1 MDKEKEILLHWLNRL
16 IIGRPVLV
24 TPLLGLFLLF
34 NFNALQTASSIF
46 PFYFLLGATW
56 GLTFLYLVTIRW
68 IQNLNAF
75 VLLQLV
81 CDLLLITLLTGVT
94 GNVESP
100 FSILYIVA
108 VVSSAFFFPKKGSV
122 LVAISAIL
130 LLGAITLI
138 KEQSPETIYRFLLHA
153 IAFYAVG
160 IVSGRFLDNMREK
173 EIGLAKLRLL
183 HDDIVKS
190 IPSGLI
196 TTNTD
201 GKITSF
207 NHAASKI
214 MAIAVHEAL
223 GMIWWE
229 LFSWE
234 ELKNQYKK
242 LALCGVPQR
251 FEDSVLRCDGKN
263 ICIGVTLSSLRN
275 DQGEITGVIGT
286 FQDLTRMKMLEEEMN
301 QKRSLAVIGELA
313 AGMAHEI
320 RNPLASLSG
329 SVQLLKNELSLS
341 GDYRRLLDIAH
352 HEADRLNTII
362 TEFLL
367 YAKPLSPRRRWT
379 ALADLLSEGV
389 ELIKNTK
396 EITEAISVRVETF
409 QTPVSCFI
417 DPDQIHQVFWNIA
430 INAFQAMSEAG
441 GILTISAREVAWPV
455 GGGPAGRS
463 GEGVDIT
470 FCDTGTGISKKDLPK
485 IFDPFFTTKS
495 SGSGLGL
502 SIVQRIIGQHGG
514 GIHVQSAPTGTT
526 FIISLPKGDENAV
539 AMEEIF
545 NPPERL

>member
-1 MDKEKEILLHWLNRL
+1 MDKEKDILLHWLHRL
-16 IIGRPVLV
+16 IIGRPVLI

-34 NFNALQTASSIF
+34 HFNTLQTTASIF

-56 GLTFLYLVTIRW
+56 ALTFLYLVTIRW
-68 IQNLNAF
+68 INNLNAF
-75 VLLQLV
+75 IVLQLA
-81 CDLLLITLLTGVT
+81 CDLFLITLLTGIT
-94 GNVESP
+94 GNVGSP
-100 FSILYIVA
+100 FSILYIVSI
-108 VVSSAFFFPKKGSV
+108 VSSALFFPKKGSV
-122 LVAISAIL
+122 LVAISAIF

-138 KEQSPETIYRFLLHA
+138 KEQSPETIYRLLLHA

-160 IVSGRFLDNMREK
+160 IVSGRFLHQMREK
-173 EIGLAKLRLL
+173 EIGLAKLRVL

-196 TTNTD
+196 TTDRD
-201 GKITSF
+201 GRITSF
-207 NHAASKI
+207 NHAASRI
-214 MAIAVHEAL
+214 MGIPIHEAL
-223 GMIWWE
+223 GAIWWE

-234 ELKNQYKK
+234 GLSQYTK
-242 LALCGVPQR
+242 LSLCGIPQR
-251 FEDSVLRCDGKN
+251 LEDSVLRRDGQT

-286 FQDLTRMKMLEEEMN
+286 FQDLTRIKMLEEEMN

-329 SVQLLKNELSLS
+329 SVQLLKNELSLE

-367 YAKPLSPRRRWT
+367 YAKPLSPRRQWIS
-379 ALADLLSEGV
+379 LADLLFESA

-396 EITEAISVRVETF
+396 EITDAISIRVETF
-409 QTPVSCFI
+409 QTPLSCSI
-417 DPDQIHQVFWNIA
+417 DPHQIQQVFWNIA
-430 INAFQAMSEAG
+430 INALQAMSAEG
-441 GILTISAREVAWPV
+441 GVLTISAREIV
-455 GGGPAGRS
+455 GQKGG
-463 GEGVDIT
+463 EDEVEIT
-470 FCDTGTGISKKDLPK
+470 FCDTGTGISKKDLPR

-502 SIVQRIIGQHGG
+502 SIVQRIIGQHAGA
-514 GIHVQSAPTGTT
+514 IHVQSASTGTT
-526 FIISLPKGDENAV
+526 FIVSLPKGDENTV
-539 AMEEIF
+539 AIEEGMS
-545 NPPERL
+545 PSEGA